1 VHLHLPNPGA
11 AAAYLMSRHK
21 GRLVVTHH
29 SDILGRKHLRKL
41 CDGMVRRVMEQASV
55 IIVTSLRY
63 AQTSI
68 ELAPFL
74 EKCRVVPLG
83 LDPGPR
89 ERRQPARSRQI
100 RDRFGGSLVV
110 AIGRLVPYKGFE
122 YLIRAMALVAGN
134 LVIVGSGPLRGR
146 LENLV
151 TQLQVA
157 DRVHLLG
164 NVDDLQPFYE
174 AADIVVVPSITRAE
188 AFGMVQLEAMAR
200 GRPVINTNLDSG
212 VPEVSLHGKTGLT
225 VPPADESA
233 LAEAIDRL
241 LGDAA
246 ARQRFGTAA
255 RLRVLKEFDIDT
267 MVRRTVDLYQ
277 GIETSVQQPA
287 GEGALR
293 RAEPDRD
300 MSSGSIPAIREV
312 M

>member
-1 VHLHLPNPGA
+1 MP
-11 AAAYLMSRHK
+11 
-21 GRLVVTHH
+21 
-29 SDILGRKHLRKL
+29 
-41 CDGMVRRVMEQASV
+41 
-55 IIVTSLRY
+55 
-63 AQTSI
+63 
-68 ELAPFL
+68 
-74 EKCRVVPLG
+74 
-83 LDPGPR
+83 
-89 ERRQPARSRQI
+89 
-100 RDRFGGSLVV
+100 
-110 AIGRLVPYKGFE
+110 
-122 YLIRAMALVAGN
+122 
-134 LVIVGSGPLRGR
+134 
-146 LENLV
+146 
-151 TQLQVA
+151 
-157 DRVHLLG
+157 
-164 NVDDLQPFYE
+164 
-174 AADIVVVPSITRAE
+174 
-188 AFGMVQLEAMAR
+188 
-200 GRPVINTNLDSG
+200 
-212 VPEVSLHGKTGLT
+212 LT